1 MKARVKRRDIGVV
14 AIATAIAVSLL
25 APGSSLAKGG
35 TIDFGDAPDG
45 RKAGYGGAP
54 KVAGKFPSV
63 AATPGPRHTPIGGLR
78 LGKGV
83 DGEGNSHQ
91 VDRDL
96 FDDGAEATLRNCG
109 ASTLEVALNGAA
121 LPAATRTSA
130 HTAYVNAWFDW
141 NRDGDWA
148 DPSDGCRAEWAIQ
161 NLPVD
166 MSVLASSGFALLPI
180 SFTAG
185 KRTQDMWWR
194 VTLTLDQPVVD
205 PTSKGPPI
213 PYVQGETEDYRI
225 GTYRPPVFDGD
236 DDGGG
241 GGGKKKDK
249 FTVSCVS
256 NPALILHGGTAKVRF
271 AIKDGKGF
279 IFGAVAKLPGK
290 KTGKF
295 KLIPKKPQPK
305 GVPPGF
311 KAMDG
316 FSFKSSEVD
325 PPTRIQVLKFKFVFR
340 RGNRVQRL
348 TCTILVLHIGKI
360 PFFNCGVPAGCA
372 GVIAARPP
380 VGAPTLNS
388 GWTEFMTEIVQLQL
402 NSAQPVTQ
410 FKLPLLSQQPPW
422 TGASLIG
429 TNDGVV
435 NCLLGTIRPDGG
447 PAALVCNRPSVAV
460 NNLYGIATGV
470 ALPSAGPLL
479 GEITINGQELSFTA
493 QNP

>member
-1 MKARVKRRDIGVV
+1 MKWA
-14 AIATAIAVSLL
+14 ALAAMAATGGL
-25 APGSSLAKGG
+25 ALASPSALAKGG

-45 RKAGYGGAP
+45 RKAGYGSAP
-54 KVAGKFPSV
+54 KLVGRFPSV
-63 AATPGPRHTPIGGLR
+63 LATPGPRHNPIGGLF

-96 FDDGAEATLRNCG
+96 FDDGAEATLRSCG
-109 ASTLEVALNGAA
+109 SSTLEVALNGAA
-121 LPAATRTSA
+121 LPAATKTSA

-161 NLPVD
+161 NVPVD
-166 MSVLASSGFALLPI
+166 MSVLSSSGLALLPI
-180 SFTAG
+180 AFTAG
-185 KRTQDMWWR
+185 KRTQDIWWR

-205 PTSKGPPI
+205 PTSRGPSV

-225 GTYRPPVFDGD
+225 GTYRPPIFDGGD
-236 DDGGG
+236 DDDDDD
-241 GGGKKKDK
+241 KKKDK
-249 FTVSCVS
+249 FTVSCVP

-279 IFGAVAKLPGK
+279 IVGAVAGLPKK

-325 PPTRIQVLKFKFVFR
+325 PPTRIQVVKIKFVFV
-340 RGNRVQRL
+340 RGKRSQKL
-348 TCTILVLHIGKI
+348 TCTILILHIGQI
-360 PFFNCGVPAGCA
+360 PFFHCAVPAGCA
-372 GVIAARPP
+372 GQIAPRPP
-380 VGAPTLNS
+380 VGPPTLNS
-388 GWTEFMTEIVQLQL
+388 GWGDFMTEIVQLQL
-402 NSAQPVTQ
+402 NSAQPVSG
-410 FKLPLLSQQPPW
+410 FRIPLLSQPQPW
-422 TGASLIG
+422 ATAQLIN
-429 TNDGVV
+429 TNDPMAG
-435 NCLLGTIRPDGG
+435 CKLGTIRNDGG
-447 PAALVCNRPSVAV
+447 PAALVCSRPNAPV
-460 NNLYGIATGV
+460 NNFYNVATGV
-470 ALPSAGPLL
+470 PQPTSGPLH
-479 GEITINGQELSFTA
+479 GEVTLNNQELSFTA